1 MASTLEGD
9 FYLILK
15 KKTGYMSRLVGRLCT
30 KLPALAAG
38 EIPVKITV
46 ELPAALFTRPQFQA
60 KVIIPESSVMKPVID
75 ADVLDNVRQVLEQQ
89 TGMDIRVSLVENE
102 VSGD

>member
-1 MASTLEGD
+1 MAAANLEGD

-15 KKTGYMSRLVGRLCT
+15 KKNGWMNRLVGRLCT

-46 ELPAALFTRPQFQA
+46 VLPEALFTRPQLQA
-60 KVIIPESSVMKPVID
+60 KVIIPESAVSKPVID
-75 ADVLDNVRQVLEQQ
+75 GNILDNVREVLEQQ
-89 TGMDIRVSLVENE
+89 TGMAVQVFLVENE
-102 VSGD
+102 Q